1 MADSFSK
8 NLRQELMHQIPKG
21 LTERQALLAGIFCT
35 DKPDKGL
42 DLATSV
48 EVAPNVSEYV
58 LNLFSLLQF
67 KANVRQ
73 LSSTVKISVAP
84 ESMEEFIGCF
94 SMCFTD
100 KSADI
105 LSSSEEFRRN
115 FLKGA
120 FIACGYCS
128 DPHKSYRVELHIRNS
143 KAVSL
148 VIWMLHGNDIEP
160 SVTVRDN
167 ISVIRFRSGDS
178 VSTFFALI
186 GASAAFLEFESI
198 RVDKEIQGRVNR
210 AVNCDSGNARRQADA
225 GARRTALFTKLLAS
239 EVSASIPKELLK
251 AAQVHIDNPGLSI
264 SELGALM
271 DPPIGKSGMN
281 HRLKKL
287 EEIASEL

>member
-1 MADSFSK
+1 MSESFSQDI
-8 NLRQELMHQIPKG
+8 RSELLKQTPKG

-35 DKPDKGL
+35 DRPDK
-42 DLATSV
+42 DLKFATSV
-48 EVAPNVSEYV
+48 EVTAAEAEYIQHLFDV
-58 LNLFSLLQF
+58 LGF
-67 KANVRQ
+67 KSVVKE

-84 ESMEEFIGCF
+84 ESKQEFVDYF
-94 SMCFTD
+94 SMCFTE

-120 FIACGYCS
+120 YIACGYCS
-128 DPHKSYRVELHIRNS
+128 DPRKSYRIELHIRNS
-143 KAVSL
+143 NAVSL
-148 VIWMLHGNDIEP
+148 VVWMLHGNDIEP
-160 SVTVRDN
+160 SVTVRGDV
-167 ISVIRFRSGDS
+167 SVIRFRSGDS

-186 GASAAFLEFESI
+186 GASKAFLDFESI